1 MPKGKKGTA
10 QKLETE
16 LRKATTTGAVK
27 LVAAKADAYAK
38 IQDLK
43 K

>member
-1 MPKGKKGTA
+1 MPKGKRGTA
-10 QKLETE
+10 QRLEAE
-16 LRKATTTGAVK
+16 LKKATTASAVK
-27 LVAAKADAYAK
+27 LVAAKADAAAK

>member
-1 MPKGKKGTA
+1 MPKGKRGTA
-10 QKLETE
+10 QKLEAE
-16 LRKATTTGAVK
+16 LKKATTTAAVK
-27 LVAAKADAYAK
+27 LVSAKADAYAK